1 LKKSYTI
8 FERIQKL
15 TLTFTLVVTG
25 FVILIL
31 LWQLNVPFNIKFI
44 VELIA
49 LILIFVFSLF
59 IIVISEIPRT
69 LPRSFD
75 IIKNKIANQEIKNT
89 EDFSKEL
96 NTFLVSFFNYISFD
110 IDFAAIQVKDNP
122 IIFSNDSLKSTE
134 IELIKYT
141 EQSKNQTDPIVLN
154 KIKIDDKNYHPYI
167 IPIHF
172 GEEWLGYFAVFSKSK
187 LNKIYIEFLDN
198 FEDDFIDDQ
207 LIHVLRN
214 SN

>member
-1 LKKSYTI
+1 
-8 FERIQKL
+8 
-15 TLTFTLVVTG
+15 
-25 FVILIL
+25 
-31 LWQLNVPFNIKFI
+31 
-44 VELIA
+44 
-49 LILIFVFSLF
+49 
-59 IIVISEIPRT
+59 
-69 LPRSFD
+69 
-75 IIKNKIANQEIKNT
+75 
-89 EDFSKEL
+89 
-96 NTFLVSFFNYISFD
+96 
-110 IDFAAIQVKDNP
+110 
-122 IIFSNDSLKSTE
+122 
-134 IELIKYT
+134 
-141 EQSKNQTDPIVLN
+141 LN

>member
-141 EQSKNQTDPIVLN
+141 EQSKNQTDPIV
-154 KIKIDDKNYHPYI
+154 
-167 IPIHF
+167 
-172 GEEWLGYFAVFSKSK
+172 
-187 LNKIYIEFLDN
+187 
-198 FEDDFIDDQ
+198 
-207 LIHVLRN
+207 
-214 SN
+214 